1 VSDERPNLAPLSP
14 TMSGRG
20 LPLPPRILVVSVIV
34 ALVAFAVGLQVNPT
48 NVLTLP
54 APSGALP
61 SATPQG
67 TPLTTSTPT
76 MTPTPPPPTPVVPST
91 PLPVGIYHVTQR
103 MANEIAIASRF
114 YAAYNAGQL
123 AVEMSLLSPT
133 PQLVDCDY
141 MTHALVTVAGRSAIA
156 IYLRARFAEHDHCI
170 VEFYNENPANDG
182 LVLALPLQRTNDT
195 LRRLGAA
202 GGVKSSFPV
211 DFHLAFSPDGLHIES
226 IGWDTMP
233 GDATALCSP

>member
-1 VSDERPNLAPLSP
+1 MSDERPNLAPVSP
-14 TMSGRG
+14 RMSGRG
-20 LPLPPRILVVSVIV
+20 LPLPPRLLVVSVIT
-34 ALVAFAVGLQVNPT
+34 ALVAFGVGLQVNPT
-48 NVLTLP
+48 RVVTLP
-54 APSGALP
+54 APSAVPPL
-61 SATPQG
+61 ATLG
-67 TPLTTSTPT
+67 TPLATSTPT
-76 MTPTPPPPTPVVPST
+76 ETIVFPPTL
-91 PLPVGIYHVTQR
+91 LPVGIYHVTQR
-103 MANEIAIASRF
+103 MANEIAIAARF
-114 YAAYNAGQL
+114 YAAYNTGQL

-156 IYLRARFAEHDHCI
+156 IYLRARFAEHDHWI